1 MEYGR
6 KEQKKIQMSLD
17 MEAKENKSNVSI
29 VDVLEKDIR
38 ISRAEIIFKYNFG
51 SFSKQTI

>member
-1 MEYGR
+1 
-6 KEQKKIQMSLD
+6 MSLD
-17 MEAKENKSNVSI
+17 MEGHKENMWNKENKSNVSI

-38 ISRAEIIFKYNFG
+38 ISRAEIILKYNFG

>member
-17 MEAKENKSNVSI
+17 MEAKENKSNISI

>member
-29 VDVLEKDIR
+29 VDVFEKDIR